1 MKSGFIVVDK
11 SVGFTSHDVVAIARK
26 SLQERRVG
34 HAGTLDPFATGVLV
48 LGVGQGTR
56 LLQYITDGK
65 KSYEG
70 TIRLGAATTTDDLTG
85 EVISENF
92 AGLSLISDEKIIN
105 LLAKQVG
112 EIYQRPSDYSA
123 IKVNGKRAYE
133 LARAGQEV
141 QLKERK
147 VTIYSLAV
155 EKITRASE
163 ASSSSIDVEITVQ
176 CSAGTYIRS
185 IARDLGN
192 ALGVGGHL
200 TFLRRVR
207 VDPFSLADAISIDQ
221 LKEDP
226 ELLAIDDAIGRIFS
240 RRILSAEEVA
250 SVSHGRSIAMAQE
263 EASDNAGLREQSQEK
278 QYAAFTPEGRF
289 IALLAEKGGR
299 AQPILVINLESS

>member
-26 SLQERRVG
+26 SLHERRVG

-65 KSYEG
+65 KSYQG

-85 EVISENF
+85 EVIFENF
-92 AGLSLISDEKIIN
+92 AGLSSISEKKIID

-133 LARAGQEV
+133 LARAGQQV

-147 VTIYSLAV
+147 VTIYSLVV
-155 EKITRASE
+155 EKIVRD
-163 ASSSSIDVEITVQ
+163 SSGIDVQIAVE

-185 IARDLGN
+185 IARDLGS
-192 ALGVGGHL
+192 ALEVGGYL
-200 TFLRRVR
+200 TSLRRVR
-207 VDPFSLADAISIDQ
+207 VDPFSLADAISMDQ
-221 LKEDP
+221 LKEEP
-226 ELLAIDDAIGRIFS
+226 SLTSIDDAIGRIFL
-240 RRILSAEEVA
+240 RRMLSAEEVA
-250 SVSHGRSIAMAQE
+250 SISHGRSIALAQQSIKA
-263 EASDNAGLREQSQEK
+263 EAGEFSENQQN

-289 IALLAEKGGR
+289 IALLTEKGGR
-299 AQPILVINLESS
+299 AQPILVINHESS